1 MEARETTPTEVT
13 QRARALC
20 GAAGGNEVPPRVM
33 GVHLNYR
40 V

>member
-1 MEARETTPTEVT
+1 MEARETTPTGVT

-20 GAAGGNEVPPRVM
+20 GAAGGNEAPPRVM